1 MSADDDFSR
10 LTDPYRHELLAH
22 CYRMLGS
29 IHDAEDLVQETYL
42 RAWRGYDRFEE
53 RSSLRTWLYRIA
65 TRACLTALD
74 SRERRVLP
82 SGLGEPAA
90 DGEVGPHLDTVAWL
104 TPIPTTM
111 LGGDPG
117 DPATIV
123 GMRESTRL
131 ALIAAMQRLSPLQR
145 AALLLR
151 DVLGWHADEVASLLG
166 TSTAS
171 TTSALQRARAQ
182 LAKLAPREDDIE
194 PSYTDA
200 QVVARF
206 VEAFEQSDAA
216 LLAQLLRD
224 DVELDMPPIATW
236 FRGRD
241 SVMRFFTARAFTGRS
256 RRLIVTSAN
265 GYPATATYAF
275 NDGVCSLHSVQVL
288 ELRDGAISAIHAFL
302 DPTLFKVF
310 DVPATLPV
318 ASVVPTHGS
327 DARVKRVRD
336 DAER

>member
-1 MSADDDFSR
+1 VSADDDFSR

-82 SGLGEPAA
+82 SGLGAPESDPS
-90 DGEVGPHLDTVAWL
+90 ELGPRLDTVAWL

-111 LGGDPG
+111 LGGDPS

-131 ALIAAMQRLSPLQR
+131 ALIAAMQRLSPRQR

-151 DVLGWHADEVASLLG
+151 DVLGWHADEVAELLG

-182 LAKLAPREDDIE
+182 LAKSAPREDDIE
-194 PSYTDA
+194 PSDADA

-216 LLAQLLRD
+216 LLARLLRE
-224 DVELDMPPIATW
+224 DVELEMPPIATW
-236 FRGRD
+236 FRGRSD
-241 SVMRFFTARAFTGRS
+241 VMAFFAGRVFNGRS
-256 RRLIVTSAN
+256 RRLIPTSAN
-265 GYPATATYAF
+265 GYPATVTYALE
-275 NDGVCSLHSVQVL
+275 DGVRSLHSVQVL
-288 ELRDGAISAIHAFL
+288 ELRDGLISAIHAFL
-302 DPTLFKVF
+302 DPALFKVF

-318 ASVVPTHGS
+318 ADVVQ
-327 DARVKRVRD
+327 
-336 DAER
+336 